1 MAIGIRETSAMVAS
15 SRQQTLCTDP
25 EWIGRADC
33 GHCGIRHMMLFSE
46 LDDSDFD
53 HLLRP
58 VDNLRYADHCQLYAE
73 GDKGNSVYSIRDG
86 YLKLEQMLPDG
97 STRIVRLLGRG
108 ALVGFEALL
117 GHPYRHTA
125 IALAELDVCRI
136 DTATLNQL
144 EIEKPRLG
152 EKVMAHWER
161 HLEAADRWIS
171 EMSSGPV
178 KSRIL
183 HLCRYLL
190 ELNGRE
196 KKAIRFFGY
205 EDMAAMVGTTR
216 ETFSRTVAELKRE
229 GSTAA
234 DGRQPRFSV
243 GPARDGCLNLPE
255 AGRAGTT
262 RRRADPA
269 LQGRFAVASEP
280 EPRKG
285 RRASEEAL
293 FHCSLDLDDQSIW
306 VMVMVTL
313 PS

>member
-117 GHPYRHTA
+117 GVPYRHTA
-125 IALAELDVCRI
+125 IALAKLDLCCI
-136 DTATLNQL
+136 DTATLKQL
-144 EIEKPRLG
+144 EIEKPRLHD
-152 EKVMAHWER
+152 KVEAHWER

-171 EMSSGPV
+171 ELSSGPV
-178 KSRIL
+178 KARVV

-190 ELNGRE
+190 ELEGDKENVV
-196 KKAIRFFGY
+196 RFFGY

-229 GSTAA
+229 RA
-234 DGRQPRFSV
+234 
-243 GPARDGCLNLPE
+243 LLPME
-255 AGRAGTT
+255 DSHDFRL
-262 RRRADPA
+262 DPSA
-269 LQGRFAVASEP
+269 TDF
-280 EPRKG
+280 
-285 RRASEEAL
+285 
-293 FHCSLDLDDQSIW
+293 
-306 VMVMVTL
+306 
-313 PS
+313 